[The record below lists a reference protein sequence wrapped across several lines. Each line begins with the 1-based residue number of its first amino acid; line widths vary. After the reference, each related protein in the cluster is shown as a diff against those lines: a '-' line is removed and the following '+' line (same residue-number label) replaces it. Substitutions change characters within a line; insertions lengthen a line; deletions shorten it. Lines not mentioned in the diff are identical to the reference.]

1 MDRSDLLKKAE
12 ELINGD
18 RASDYGSAQS
28 NFCRIKQGWNIIIQ
42 AALQTHGEINEGHV
56 ALMMSW
62 VKIARLS
69 QSIHHEDSWA
79 DLAGYSALGSELSP
93 PKIYSRSE
101 NEESPSSDV
110 CPVNV

>member
-42 AALQTHGEINEGHV
+42 AALQNHGEINEGHV

>member
-18 RASDYGSAQS
+18 RASDYGSAQA

-42 AALQTHGEINEGHV
+42 AALKTHGEINEGHV

-69 QSIHHEDSWA
+69 QSIDHEDSWA
-79 DLAGYSALGSELSP
+79 DLAGYAALGSELAP
-93 PKIYSRSE
+93 PKIYSRSQ
-101 NEESPSSDV
+101 NEGRPSSRADLESV
-110 CPVNV
+110 

>member
-42 AALQTHGEINEGHV
+42 AALNTHGEINEGHV

-69 QSIHHEDSWA
+69 QSIDHEDSWA
-79 DLAGYSALGSELSP
+79 DLAGYAALGSELAP
-93 PKIYSRSE
+93 PKIYSRSQ
-101 NEESPSSDV
+101 NEGRPSSRADLESV
-110 CPVNV
+110 

>member
-1 MDRSDLLKKAE
+1 MDRSDLLKQAE
-12 ELINGD
+12 ALINGD
-18 RASDYGSAQS
+18 RASDYGSARS

-42 AALQTHGEINEGHV
+42 AALTTHGEINEGHV

-69 QSIHHEDSWA
+69 QSIDHEDSWA
-79 DLAGYSALGSELSP
+79 DLAGYAALGSELAP

-101 NEESPSSDV
+101 NEGSPSS
-110 CPVNV
+110 PVDLEIV